1 MIIFGWGT
9 QTRRNYGQLKSAPCG
24 ICKYEGYSLLRIIT
38 WFTLFFIPVIPY
50 SIKHLVLCNNCKN
63 GYDISQEHQEIK
75 ELKQRIQDAQDY
87 KATCHHYDGTVE
99 PATTGGYNIS

>member
-24 ICKYEGYSLLRIIT
+24 ICKYEGYSLIRIIT
-38 WFTLFFIPVIPY
+38 WFTLFFIPVIPYY

-75 ELKQRIQDAQDY
+75 ELKQGIDAQDY
-87 KATCHHYDGTVE
+87 T
-99 PATTGGYNIS
+99 